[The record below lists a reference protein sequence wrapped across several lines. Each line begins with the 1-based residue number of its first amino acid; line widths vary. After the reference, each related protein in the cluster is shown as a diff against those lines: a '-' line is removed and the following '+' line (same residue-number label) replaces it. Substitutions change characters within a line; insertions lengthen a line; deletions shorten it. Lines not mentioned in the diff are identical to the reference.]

1 MISINDYL
9 SIYIDWFEMLD
20 QRTINALNLNSNIY
34 TIKDLLV
41 FCSNDYYES
50 KLSSIK
56 WIWSNWIKL
65 INNLLKYINSLDIK
79 LPSNNTTNDTN
90 DILIN
95 QTISDSNLNLYSS
108 YLSPRTVNSLK
119 LVWINK
125 VWDIIRNKDISLRWI
140 HWLWKAGLKEI
151 DNFLNYIINNF
162 SIKSK
167 DSIIDHDLLDI
178 IEDKRIIQVLLF
190 NWIKKI
196 SELEKFLENREKFQE
211 LRYLN
216 DNDYISLKKI
226 YDNLY
231 KKEEK
236 KLTLADN
243 FLNVL
248 NNLSD
253 DEKII
258 FNERILWSLTLIEV
272 GDKIWITRERV
283 RQKQKIIENIIQDN
297 SNLFINQNTDLLFK
311 IHGTIKVHNYI
322 FLPIEIKLFDYLW
335 FTENNSNLLY
345 LFLKWIDWLKWE
357 AIDNKIFC
365 ILTDDNILD
374 SEDLTN
380 IYLYLNKRLKNNND
394 DILLEDLFYEII
406 LEKILS
412 KKIDYIEFK
421 EYIINYLK
429 KIIELHDDYV
439 MNQDIIH
446 RFNKKYKL
454 EDCIELI
461 LENFSDWL
469 HFSEITKKVKE
480 IYHLE
485 TDESKV
491 MSRLNN
497 TLHSWVFKNIWLGIY
512 TLKSNNNYS
521 WENVPNIIFLYL
533 KNEWI
538 PKTLQEITKYVLS
551 RKKVWEKTVAAAIYW
566 YKNET
571 RFVVYIDRTIWLKE
585 WNLSNI
591 REKRTWSIYE
601 ITLNK
606 AFQIL
611 EDECLIPKS
620 FTQYDFRKLI
630 IERFWDKSSSN
641 QWWIYNLLT
650 SLVEKRILSSY
661 YDGDKNIYSL
671 IK

>member
-79 LPSNNTTNDTN
+79 LPANNTTNDSN

-125 VWDIIRNKDISLRWI
+125 VWDIIRNRDISLRWI

-167 DSIIDHDLLDI
+167 DTIIDHDLLDI

-216 DNDYISLKKI
+216 DNDYIWLKKI
-226 YDNLY
+226 YDNLF
-231 KKEEK
+231 KKEDK
-236 KLTLADN
+236 KLTFADN

-248 NNLSD
+248 DNLSN
-253 DEKII
+253 DEKVI
-258 FNERILWSLTLIEV
+258 FNDRILWPLTLIEIWN
-272 GDKIWITRERV
+272 KLWITRERV

-311 IHGTIKVHNYI
+311 IHSTIKIHNYI
-322 FLPIEIKLFDYLW
+322 FLPNEIKLFDYLW

-345 LFLKWIDWLKWE
+345 LFLKWINWLKWE
-357 AIDNKIFC
+357 VIDNKIFC
-365 ILTDDNILD
+365 ILNDYNILD

-380 IYLYLNKRLKNNND
+380 IYLYLNKKLKNNND

-412 KKIDYIEFK
+412 KKIDYIQFK

-429 KIIELHDDYV
+429 KIIEIHDDYV
-439 MNQDIIH
+439 INQDIIH

-454 EDCIELI
+454 EDYIEMV
-461 LENFSDWL
+461 LEKFSDWL
-469 HFSEITKKVKE
+469 HYSEINSKIKYTYKE
-480 IYHLE
+480 EYSDRQVHALLCHLWW
-485 TDESKV
+485 K
-491 MSRLNN
+491 
-497 TLHSWVFKNIWLGIY
+497 FINIWLGIY
-512 TLKSNNNYS
+512 TLKSNNIYS
-521 WENVPNIIFLYL
+521 WEKVSDIIFLYL
-533 KNEWI
+533 KNEWS
-538 PKTLQEITKYVLS
+538 PKTLQEITDYVLS
-551 RKKVWEKTVAAAIYW
+551 RKKIWEKTVFAAIGW

-571 RFVVYIDRTIWLKE
+571 RFVFYNDSKIWLKE
-585 WNLSNI
+585 WGLNNV
-591 REKRTWSIYE
+591 REKRKIKKYELSISE
-601 ITLNK
+601 
-606 AFQIL
+606 AFDL
-611 EDECLIPKS
+611 
-620 FTQYDFRKLI
+620 
-630 IERFWDKSSSN
+630 
-641 QWWIYNLLT
+641 
-650 SLVEKRILSSY
+650 LVEKKLIPEYFSSKEIINLFY
-661 YDGDKNIYSL
+661 SNFWSKISQNTGSIFSLLMNKEKKWEIIVKFNWNNNIYSL